1 MSNHQIDEYE
11 LGERVR
17 TWFKENSGSLIT
29 GIALGLG
36 CIAAWNW
43 WDGNGKKHDTEAA
56 LQFQAFAQAIEKSD
70 DGKSKIVL
78 ALLESKYADTPYLD
92 FAVLRQAELLQS
104 NGKNDE
110 ALKLLLTHA
119 SKATKDTDAS
129 MKELYQLRIARL
141 QLISGKPEL
150 ALTAL
155 SGIKESI
162 YPASL
167 EEIRGDAEFALG
179 KRELASKSYVKAL
192 TALDEAAPIRSLIEL
207 KLIEA
212 GGSVPAKPGA

>member
-11 LGERVR
+11 LGEHVR
-17 TWFKENSGSLIT
+17 TWFKQNSGSLIT

-56 LQFQAFAQAIEKSD
+56 LQFQAFSQAIEKSD
-70 DGKSKIVL
+70 DSKSNIVL
-78 ALLESKYADTPYLD
+78 SLLESKYADTPYLE

-110 ALKLLLTHA
+110 ALKLLQSYA
-119 SKATKDTDAS
+119 SKASDQS
-129 MKELYQLRIARL
+129 IKELFQIRIARL
-141 QLISGKPEL
+141 QFISGKSEL

-162 YPASL
+162 YSASL

-192 TALDEAAPIRSLIEL
+192 TALDEAAPVRNLIEL
-207 KLIEA
+207 KLIES
-212 GGSVPAKPGA
+212 GGSLPAKPGA

>member
-56 LQFQAFAQAIEKSD
+56 LQFQAFTQAIEKSD

-104 NGKNDE
+104 NGKNDD
-110 ALKLLLTHA
+110 ALKLLQAHA
-119 SKATKDTDAS
+119 AKATEAS
-129 MKELYQLRIARL
+129 IKELYQLRIARL
-141 QLISGKPEL
+141 QLMNGKAEL

-162 YPASL
+162 YPAAL
-167 EEIRGDAEFALG
+167 EEIRGDAQFTLG
-179 KRELASKSYVKAL
+179 KRELASQSYVKAL

>member
-29 GIALGLG
+29 GIALGLA
-36 CIAAWNW
+36 CIAGAQW
-43 WDGNGKKHDTEAA
+43 WLGNGEKHKSEASM
-56 LQFQAFAQAIEKSD
+56 QYQAFLQAAEKTD
-70 DGKSKIVL
+70 TAKAKIVL
-78 ALLESKYADTPYLD
+78 ALLESKYSDTPYLN
-92 FAVLRQAELLQS
+92 FALLRQAELLQS
-104 NGKNDE
+104 AQKNDE
-110 ALKLLLTHA
+110 ALKLLQA
-119 SKATKDTDAS
+119 NVGKIEDMSV
-129 MKELYQLRIARL
+129 KELFQLRIARL
-141 QLISGKPEL
+141 QLISGKPDL
-150 ALTAL
+150 ALIEI

-167 EEIRGDAEFALG
+167 EEIRGDAQLALG
-179 KRELASKSYVKAL
+179 KRELASQAYVKAL
-192 TALDEAAPIRSLIEL
+192 TALDEAAPIRNLIEL